1 MTGRRFTALRGAGER
16 LMLMGRPSEAERYL
30 SRVLQYEPQ
39 DIETHTILAEMLQL
53 EGRSW
58 ESRAHVAALIRSGR
72 FTRDHLR
79 MIGAPE
85 LMRFYEDLFINRCAS
100 AAPDDPLPWICQ
112 ARVLFGSNLRE
123 EAEKLLR
130 RVVERAPEQAEAQS
144 LLGEILADRGAAD
157 EFLRWH
163 EALPTVVELHPRLWN
178 VRGAWAE
185 RQGQL
190 REAARCYA
198 EALQRYP
205 DSFKANQRLSQI
217 LAALGE
223 RELAERFA
231 ARGRLV
237 ADLEARLRESSAG
250 PEEMRHVADALE
262 RLGRN
267 WEAAGW
273 HYIAL
278 LARPDLDWPR
288 REFQRVSAKV
298 RRNRGQDSDT
308 ALVSL
313 LNLHDYPLPDWH
325 AGNSAAL
332 ASAESTAATPIA
344 FADVAAAAGLNH
356 RYYNGVNPGLGRAYM
371 FEFNGGGVAV
381 LDYDADGWPDIYLTQ
396 GCKWPVNRNDHEH
409 RNQLF
414 RNLGN
419 GTFQNVTDE
428 AGVGDNQFGQGA
440 TAGDFNND
448 GYPDLYISNIGANVL
463 YENLGDGTFRDV
475 TESSGTGGNHWTS
488 SSAMADLN
496 GDSWPDVYTVTYL
509 AGDVYERMCGTKE
522 KPQQCADHVSC

>member
-1 MTGRRFTALRGAGER
+1 
-16 LMLMGRPSEAERYL
+16 
-30 SRVLQYEPQ
+30 
-39 DIETHTILAEMLQL
+39 
-53 EGRSW
+53 
-58 ESRAHVAALIRSGR
+58 
-72 FTRDHLR
+72 

-85 LMRFYEDLFINRCAS
+85 LMRYYDDLFLNRCAA

-112 ARVLFGSNLRE
+112 ARVLFGSNLRQ

-144 LLGEILADRGAAD
+144 LLGEILADRGADD

-163 EALPTVVELHPRLWN
+163 EALPAVVELHPRLWT

-198 EALQRYP
+198 EALNRYP

-223 RELAERFA
+223 RDLAEQFA
-231 ARGRLV
+231 NADVWWPIWRL
-237 ADLEARLRESSAG
+237 ACGNPRPDRRKCATSLMHWSGSAG
-250 PEEMRHVADALE
+250 TGKRLAGTTSRSSPDRISTGPVA
-262 RLGRN
+262 
-267 WEAAGW
+267 
-273 HYIAL
+273 
-278 LARPDLDWPR
+278 
-288 REFQRVSAKV
+288 EFQRVSAKV
-298 RRNRGQDSDT
+298 RRNRGQDSST
-308 ALVSL
+308 ALVSQ
-313 LNLHDYPLPDWH
+313 LNLSAYPLPDWS
-325 AGNSAAL
+325 AGNPAAV
-332 ASAESTAATPIA
+332 ASVESTAATPIA
-344 FADVAAAAGLNH
+344 FAEVAAAAGLNH

-371 FEFNGGGVAV
+371 FEFNGGGTAV

-396 GCKWPVNRNDHEH
+396 GCQWPVDRHDRTH

-448 GYPDLYISNIGANVL
+448 GYPDLYVANIGANVL
-463 YENLGDGTFRDV
+463 YENNGDGTFRDV
-475 TESSGTGGNHWTS
+475 TDVQRHGRESVDVQRGHGRPERRRLAGPVYRELPGGRRVR
-488 SSAMADLN
+488 
-496 GDSWPDVYTVTYL
+496 PDVRHQGT
-509 AGDVYERMCGTKE
+509 AGAVLS
-522 KPQQCADHVSC
+522 DHVPRGAGPAVLELRGWPL